1 MPVIQEAIR
10 QMLVNNAGT
19 LPSGRI
25 SYGYRPQNDALPA
38 VTFTLS
44 GDAAASVGGTPLRQV
59 DLRVN
64 GIAETALG
72 AAELIPLIRAACAV
86 GTYDTK
92 AIHAVVFTAEE
103 LADPVTGISDE
114 QEPSI
119 ATVSATV
126 YYQD

>member
-10 QMLVNNAGT
+10 QMLVNNAGG

-38 VTFTLS
+38 VTYTLS
-44 GDAAASVGGTPLRQV
+44 GDNAETVGATPLRQV
-59 DLRVN
+59 ELRVN
-64 GIAETALG
+64 GVAETALA
-72 AAELIPLIRAACAV
+72 AAELVPLIRAACQI
-86 GTYDTK
+86 GTYDGK
-92 AIHAVVFTAEE
+92 AIHAVVFTGEE
-103 LADPVTGISDE
+103 LSDPVTGISDE

>member
-1 MPVIQEAIR
+1 MPSIQEAVR

-44 GDAAASVGGTPLRQV
+44 GDNAETVGATPLRQV
-59 DLRVN
+59 DLSIN
-64 GIAETALG
+64 GIADTALS
-72 AAELIPLIRAACAV
+72 AAGMISAIRSACVV

-92 AIHAVVFTAEE
+92 KIHAVVFTSQE
-103 LADPVTGISDE
+103 LNDPVTGISDE

-119 ATVSATV
+119 ATVTATV
-126 YYQD
+126 FYED